1 MALETAWYDLVCY
14 GIIGMALLGAL
25 WVLEMNEGASR
36 RDFETTF
43 ASLLLSRPEDEVVV
57 SVLHRGHVST
67 PQLWTSCWR
76 GLHPFCL
83 LVTRFLSFVIMLLF
97 LLWDVLAYD
106 ASIFFYYTEWTIILV
121 TIYFALGTI
130 VSAHGCWR
138 CFNKPLIHNGAKAEF
153 LRRDVEE
160 TMSTNLIAS
169 NKLESQ
175 YVEEDFQQR
184 AGFWGFIMQTIYQT
198 CAGAAILTDIVF
210 WVWGVIV
217 PFLQNPHL
225 RLSPVSITVAISLS
239 GA

>member
-1 MALETAWYDLVCY
+1 MYYSSKSRRSETNIHGYRVFCHVHVTKEYPMSMGGFKARLSWAIAQALAPPL
-14 GIIGMALLGAL
+14 GMALLGAL

-121 TIYFALGTI
+121 TIYFAVGG
-130 VSAHGCWR
+130 S
-138 CFNKPLIHNGAKAEF
+138 
-153 LRRDVEE
+153 
-160 TMSTNLIAS
+160 S
-169 NKLESQ
+169 ND
-175 YVEEDFQQR
+175 Y
-184 AGFWGFIMQTIYQT
+184 
-198 CAGAAILTDIVF
+198 
-210 WVWGVIV
+210 
-217 PFLQNPHL
+217 
-225 RLSPVSITVAISLS
+225 
-239 GA
+239 